1 MKPASLITAIL
12 LSLIA
17 IAHLLRLILQ
27 IEVAI
32 GGSVMPMWPS
42 ILACIVTVSL
52 AFGLWRESRS

>member
-27 IEVAI
+27 VEVAI

-42 ILACIVTVSL
+42 ILACIVTASL